1 MFSGD
6 QLTQFLSEIDDSR
19 RQLTRLVPPDSD
31 GSTPLRVEIA
41 DLNEQLLVADEELRT
56 QPEPLDAART
66 GAEAG
71 GGYTRFLD
79 ASPHPLVLTDK
90 DGTVLQASRG
100 ALALV
105 QRPADMASR
114 PIATWFTG
122 DGRHAVRMA
131 LLTLQSRPAEIVDL
145 GRLLLRRA
153 DHTDETVEVS
163 VTVTLRPHGSGARLL
178 WHLYLAVP
186 PTKPLLN
193 LTSAEADQSGNRDDG
208 ITDRLVPLTTA
219 LSRAETTWDVLEEVA
234 RQAAS
239 FFPQTSSADIFVPR
253 TIPYGG
259 GRREPLL
266 GIFEELQHELGEGPS
281 VDAVDGKPIR
291 SDHLPTDPRWPQLAA
306 QLAQTDV
313 RSALAVPLYAGQ
325 IPHAAVVWISD
336 RTAAFDEHDA
346 TAGNRFAV
354 RAGLGLQRVLLTEQ
368 LRTAIRSQQQFGQA
382 IGMLMGRY
390 RISQEQAF
398 VVLRAIS
405 QRTGSR
411 VRDVAAQVSETGE
424 LPDVPGLDAAR
435 VLGQR
440 PQTPR

>member
-1 MFSGD
+1 MFSAE
-6 QLTQFLSEIDDSR
+6 QLDRFLAEIDDR
-19 RQLTRLVPPDSD
+19 RRRTTRLVPPDSD

-41 DLNEQLLVADEELRT
+41 DLNEQLLVADEELRLQT
-56 QPEPLDAART
+56 EPLDGSVRP
-66 GAEAG
+66 AG
-71 GGYTRFLD
+71 PAGDGGYTRFLD
-79 ASPHPLVLTDK
+79 ASPHPLVLTDLA
-90 DGTVLQASRG
+90 GTVVQASRG

-114 PIATWFTG
+114 PIATWFAG

-131 LLTLQSRPAEIVDL
+131 LLTLQSRPAEVIDL

-153 DHTDETVEVS
+153 PHTDETVEVS
-163 VTVTLRPHGSGARLL
+163 VTVSLRASGQDARLL

-186 PTKPLLN
+186 PTRPLLN
-193 LTSAEADQSGNRDDG
+193 LASAEADASGQSDTEV
-208 ITDRLVPLTTA
+208 TDRLAPLTGA
-219 LSRAETTWDVLEEVA
+219 LSRAESTWDVLEEIA

-253 TIPYGG
+253 TISYGG

-281 VDAVDGKPIR
+281 VDAVDGKPIV
-291 SDHLPTDPRWPQLAA
+291 SPHLPSDPRWPQLAE
-306 QLAQTDV
+306 QLARTDV

-325 IPHAAVVWISD
+325 LPHAAVVWISD
-336 RTAAFDEHDA
+336 QPGAFDEHDT

-368 LRTAIRSQQQFGQA
+368 LRTAIRSRQQFGQA
-382 IGMLMGRY
+382 IGMLRGRY
-390 RISQEQAF
+390 GLSHEQAF

-405 QRTGSR
+405 QHTGST
-411 VRDVAAQVSETGE
+411 VRDLAARLSETGE
-424 LPDVPGLDAAR
+424 LPDLPAVAS
-435 VLGQR
+435 
-440 PQTPR
+440 